1 MGVEISKGIIM
12 PAFKVKYLNS
22 KKELLHC
29 ESIFMKNIG
38 AAKRSSSSMAPMN
51 TESIEIYDVG
61 EKWLATKELG
71 KWKSIE

>member
-1 MGVEISKGIIM
+1 M

-29 ESIFMKNIG
+29 ESIFMKNLG

-51 TESIEIYDVG
+51 TESIEIYDIG
-61 EKWLATKELG
+61 EKWLSTKEFG

>member
-1 MGVEISKGIIM
+1 MGVAISKGIIM

>member
-1 MGVEISKGIIM
+1 MEISKVIIM

-29 ESIFMKNIG
+29 ESIFMKNLG

-51 TESIEIYDVG
+51 TESIEIYDIG

-71 KWKSIE
+71 KWKSME